1 MTDTERKR
9 EGIKETGTFQ
19 KRPRPE
25 EFPQRQQKRSRPSTC
40 DFCLRDLEEAIPH
53 SCGHWLCGECITS
66 HSEKSCPNS
75 GLQEALAEYKDSLK
89 RKCASVSEGTEM
101 GRSTQLQQIY
111 TDLFITEGL
120 SEEVM
125 TQHEYTQMEANSHK
139 HIQETPIKCQEIF
152 KPLPIEDRQEA
163 LQQEP
168 IRLVLTLG
176 VAGVGKTFSVLK
188 FSLDWAQG
196 SENQDLDLVLPLSF
210 RELNLVKIEC
220 YSLLELIHVFHPS
233 LRPLSAQIPLHS
245 KVLFILDGLDES
257 RFPLDFSC
265 EVISEITQGSE
276 VGPLLVNLIRGDLL
290 PNALIWITSRPAAA
304 SQIPAECAQRITE
317 VRGFFTDQ
325 QKAQYFRRRF
335 SDADQCRTVLSHI
348 RGSRCL
354 YTMCQIPVFCWITA
368 TVLDHMLRRTQSGA
382 LPQTLTD
389 LYVHFL
395 LVQTQRNLK
404 YKAESSALELST
416 ADCDLLLKLGQ
427 LAFEHLY
434 QGNIMFYQED
444 LEQVGLDL
452 SQVSL
457 CSGLCSEIFKPESVI
472 FNEKIYSFVHF
483 SVQEFMAA
491 VYIYH
496 CFNNNMTYVL
506 EEFLEYWEHKEESE
520 EEQEE
525 EKQREKQEVNDE
537 QQEEQKVEEEKQ
549 EVPPQRVK
557 EEKQKKEQQ
566 MEEKQEKQEMEEEKQ
581 KEKQEVEDE
590 QQEEKQ
596 KKEQQVEE
604 KKQKGEQEVGDKKQ
618 KKEQEVEEKK
628 QKEEQ
633 EVEEKKQKE
642 EQEVGDKKQKEEQEV
657 EEKKQKQ
664 GSEVKGEKLKERL
677 DVEDEKQKEEQ
688 EVEKEKQKERQEV
701 KEEQKVGEEKQKEQ
715 KVEEEED
722 QKEEDV
728 ESYDE
733 EYSNVGDGFEDD
745 DEDVESYDDY
755 SNVGDA
761 YDEDDDDEV
770 DVESYNEEYS
780 NVEDAYDEDD
790 DDEVDVESYDEEYSN
805 VGDGSGDDEEDIES
819 YDEEYSN
826 AGDGYDDD
834 EVEDA
839 ESYDSDTV
847 FHSFTTDLPLD
858 AFLDRAMR
866 ISLTVATGQLDLF
879 VRFLHG
885 LSLESNYRSLMLLL
899 GPNKTDQKT
908 IQKVIDNL
916 KELNLKDVSPDRSI
930 NIFHC
935 LTEMNDQ
942 SVHQQIQDFLKTK
955 GAEKRR
961 LSEIQCSALAYML
974 QMSEQVLE
982 ELDLNNYNTSREGR
996 WRLIPAVRN
1005 CKKANLSECELTE
1018 THCEVVASALE
1029 FNLSKLKELDLSK
1042 NYFLNDSGV
1051 NCLLTGLQSA
1061 YCALEVLRIKDCM
1074 LTWCSCYLLAS
1085 ALWFNPFHLKE
1096 LDLSDNFLR
1105 DLGMEHLSS
1114 LLQNPDFRLQILRLR
1129 CCSFSALGCSDLSS
1143 ALQSNPSHL
1152 RELDL
1157 SYNELQDSAV
1167 EVLCHFLHNPL
1178 CALQILRLIYCRL
1191 SEVSCCS
1198 LASALS
1204 PSHLRALDLSDNV
1217 LLDSGV
1223 ELLCSFLQ
1231 TPDCELQTLRLSRCS
1246 LTESSCSALA
1256 SALRLNPSH
1265 LRVLDLSKN
1274 PELKD
1279 PGVEHLCDFLQNPLC
1294 ELEILSLKSCGLSN
1308 LSCLRLVSA
1317 LRAHPSLHL
1326 RELDLRKTNV
1336 TSAGHFGSFTV
1347 PFTIKYTASLIS
1359 NSQTST
1365 SSCMS
1370 ISVPEEPEPG
1380 PSHHRET
1387 TVFLPEVS
1395 MKSEHVSFRFRCPDS
1410 GAFRC
1415 SSTGL
1420 VFVVTKEAEL
1430 QYKIIQWDEALLK
1443 SSGRTAAGPLYDI
1456 ECSERAM
1463 CELHL
1468 PHCEPEHVDQSK
1480 SQLSVAHISDSGLSL
1495 MEPERITQ
1503 SHVVICVSGLSVFG
1517 LLWKFFDKPKV
1528 VSGQVLLFCTPQKL
1542 KVNIFLLP
1550 RNISVDQ
1557 VEKKQ
1562 RSTTQYID
1570 APSKCRLVIDQHYT
1584 VVCPRAEKIQPKR
1597 APFDMD
1603 HEPNFHSSFELRL
1616 PPDCGL
1622 VSISVREER
1631 HTEETEAEVWRHE
1644 LDLKACGALSQ
1655 DKVLLRET
1663 TSSEASMSEDWSP
1676 QYDPTT
1682 RLRLLRSEFVKNV
1695 SNEVLNQLLDKLQE
1709 KILNPE
1715 EAESIRVR
1723 HRADKARYLVDTVL
1737 KKGQGAAS
1745 VLVHTFCTLDSES
1758 DLCQKLRTVD

>member
-1 MTDTERKR
+1 MFTC
-9 EGIKETGTFQ
+9 FH
-19 KRPRPE
+19 
-25 EFPQRQQKRSRPSTC
+25 FP
-40 DFCLRDLEEAIPH
+40 
-53 SCGHWLCGECITS
+53 
-66 HSEKSCPNS
+66 

-317 VRGFFTDQ
+317 LRGFFTDQ

-496 CFNNNMTYVL
+496 CFNNNMTYV
-506 EEFLEYWEHKEESE
+506 
-520 EEQEE
+520 
-525 EKQREKQEVNDE
+525 
-537 QQEEQKVEEEKQ
+537 
-549 EVPPQRVK
+549 
-557 EEKQKKEQQ
+557 
-566 MEEKQEKQEMEEEKQ
+566 
-581 KEKQEVEDE
+581 
-590 QQEEKQ
+590 
-596 KKEQQVEE
+596 
-604 KKQKGEQEVGDKKQ
+604 
-618 KKEQEVEEKK
+618 
-628 QKEEQ
+628 
-633 EVEEKKQKE
+633 
-642 EQEVGDKKQKEEQEV
+642 
-657 EEKKQKQ
+657 
-664 GSEVKGEKLKERL
+664 
-677 DVEDEKQKEEQ
+677 
-688 EVEKEKQKERQEV
+688 
-701 KEEQKVGEEKQKEQ
+701 
-715 KVEEEED
+715 
-722 QKEEDV
+722 
-728 ESYDE
+728 
-733 EYSNVGDGFEDD
+733 
-745 DEDVESYDDY
+745 
-755 SNVGDA
+755 
-761 YDEDDDDEV
+761 
-770 DVESYNEEYS
+770 
-780 NVEDAYDEDD
+780 
-790 DDEVDVESYDEEYSN
+790 
-805 VGDGSGDDEEDIES
+805 
-819 YDEEYSN
+819 
-826 AGDGYDDD
+826 
-834 EVEDA
+834 
-839 ESYDSDTV
+839 V

-1005 CKKANLSECELTE
+1005 CKKVFPGLLSECELTE

-1061 YCALEVLRIKDCM
+1061 YCALEV
-1074 LTWCSCYLLAS
+1074 
-1085 ALWFNPFHLKE
+1085 
-1096 LDLSDNFLR
+1096 
-1105 DLGMEHLSS
+1105 
-1114 LLQNPDFRLQILRLR
+1114 LRLR

-1294 ELEILSLKSCGLSN
+1294 ELEIL
-1308 LSCLRLVSA
+1308 RSA
-1317 LRAHPSLHL
+1317 TAPH
-1326 RELDLRKTNV
+1326 
-1336 TSAGHFGSFTV
+1336 
-1347 PFTIKYTASLIS
+1347 KYFS
-1359 NSQTST
+1359 
-1365 SSCMS
+1365 
-1370 ISVPEEPEPG
+1370 P
-1380 PSHHRET
+1380 
-1387 TVFLPEVS
+1387 
-1395 MKSEHVSFRFRCPDS
+1395 
-1410 GAFRC
+1410 
-1415 SSTGL
+1415 
-1420 VFVVTKEAEL
+1420 
-1430 QYKIIQWDEALLK
+1430 
-1443 SSGRTAAGPLYDI
+1443 
-1456 ECSERAM
+1456 
-1463 CELHL
+1463 
-1468 PHCEPEHVDQSK
+1468 
-1480 SQLSVAHISDSGLSL
+1480 LSL
-1495 MEPERITQ
+1495 FL
-1503 SHVVICVSGLSVFG
+1503 VSGLAYCRFTVRLSDNCQMHIGNYG
-1517 LLWKFFDKPKV
+1517 L
-1528 VSGQVLLFCTPQKL
+1528 
-1542 KVNIFLLP
+1542 
-1550 RNISVDQ
+1550 
-1557 VEKKQ
+1557 
-1562 RSTTQYID
+1562 
-1570 APSKCRLVIDQHYT
+1570 
-1584 VVCPRAEKIQPKR
+1584 
-1597 APFDMD
+1597 
-1603 HEPNFHSSFELRL
+1603 
-1616 PPDCGL
+1616 
-1622 VSISVREER
+1622 
-1631 HTEETEAEVWRHE
+1631 
-1644 LDLKACGALSQ
+1644 
-1655 DKVLLRET
+1655 
-1663 TSSEASMSEDWSP
+1663 
-1676 QYDPTT
+1676 
-1682 RLRLLRSEFVKNV
+1682 
-1695 SNEVLNQLLDKLQE
+1695 
-1709 KILNPE
+1709 
-1715 EAESIRVR
+1715 
-1723 HRADKARYLVDTVL
+1723 HR
-1737 KKGQGAAS
+1737 
-1745 VLVHTFCTLDSES
+1745 
-1758 DLCQKLRTVD
+1758 

>member
-25 EFPQRQQKRSRPSTC
+25 EFPQSHPSSSAYLGSGHGAAVKAGTPRHPSPQTHPPAPPVAPQGVPRQQKRSRPSTC

-152 KPLPIEDRQEA
+152 KPLPFEDQQEA

-317 VRGFFTDQ
+317 LRGFFTDQ

-506 EEFLEYWEHKEESE
+506 EEFL
-520 EEQEE
+520 
-525 EKQREKQEVNDE
+525 
-537 QQEEQKVEEEKQ
+537 
-549 EVPPQRVK
+549 
-557 EEKQKKEQQ
+557 
-566 MEEKQEKQEMEEEKQ
+566 
-581 KEKQEVEDE
+581 
-590 QQEEKQ
+590 
-596 KKEQQVEE
+596 
-604 KKQKGEQEVGDKKQ
+604 G
-618 KKEQEVEEKK
+618 
-628 QKEEQ
+628 
-633 EVEEKKQKE
+633 
-642 EQEVGDKKQKEEQEV
+642 
-657 EEKKQKQ
+657 
-664 GSEVKGEKLKERL
+664 
-677 DVEDEKQKEEQ
+677 
-688 EVEKEKQKERQEV
+688 
-701 KEEQKVGEEKQKEQ
+701 
-715 KVEEEED
+715 
-722 QKEEDV
+722 
-728 ESYDE
+728 
-733 EYSNVGDGFEDD
+733 
-745 DEDVESYDDY
+745 
-755 SNVGDA
+755 
-761 YDEDDDDEV
+761 
-770 DVESYNEEYS
+770 
-780 NVEDAYDEDD
+780 
-790 DDEVDVESYDEEYSN
+790 
-805 VGDGSGDDEEDIES
+805 
-819 YDEEYSN
+819 
-826 AGDGYDDD
+826 
-834 EVEDA
+834 
-839 ESYDSDTV
+839 V